1 MPINAILVPIDG
13 TQSAQPALETA
24 FAVARDLSA
33 HVEVLH
39 VRADSRNAVP
49 LLGEGMSGAMI
60 EEMIDLAES
69 EAATRAEKA
78 RAAFDDVCKRFGF
91 PVVDQPPG
99 PGGPSAGWIDRT
111 GREDEVTAHCGRLS
125 DLIVVGRPTED
136 TDVSSRMTLSAAIRE
151 TGRPVLVVP
160 PSAPQSLGKKV
171 AIAWNGS
178 AEAARAV
185 RLSVAFVEAAD
196 EVVILTAEGG
206 HTRAV
211 EGSELADYLAWHGV
225 TAKAH
230 TFEIG
235 DGPGGEQLLRECAE
249 IGADMLLM
257 GAYTQSRVRQL
268 IMGGITR
275 HVLAEAKL
283 PVVMAR

>member
-1 MPINAILVPIDG
+1 MPIKAILVPVDG
-13 TQSAQPALETA
+13 TQGMQPVLESA

-39 VRADSRNAVP
+39 VRADSKNAVP

-60 EEMIDLAES
+60 EEMIDLAET
-69 EAATRAEKA
+69 EATMRAEKA
-78 RAAFDDVCKRFGF
+78 RAVFDDVCKRFGF
-91 PVVDQPPG
+91 PVVDSPPG
-99 PGGPSAGWIDRT
+99 PNGPSAGWVDKT
-111 GREDEVTAHCGRLS
+111 GREDEVTAQRGRLS
-125 DLIVVGRPTED
+125 DLIVVARPTEE

-160 PSAPQSLGKKV
+160 PGAPQALGKRI

-196 EVVILTAEGG
+196 EVIILTAEGG
-206 HTRAV
+206 NTRAV
-211 EGSELADYLAWHGV
+211 EASELADYLAWHGV
-225 TAKAH
+225 SAKTR
-230 TFEIG
+230 TFEIADRAGG
-235 DGPGGEQLLRECAE
+235 DELLRECAA
-249 IGADMLLM
+249 IGADVLLM

-275 HVLAEAKL
+275 HVLAAAEL
-283 PVVMAR
+283 PVIMAR